1 MTDTH
6 CIAVS
11 FDPEVHSADNRRLK
25 VGYASRYPDYSRI
38 PVKYVRFPSIVMKG
52 MWLKAAGFDTGTDV
66 KVRVME
72 GCIVLTAQ
80 TPQPE
85 ESALMTSLRKVEKL
99 SARKQKQV
107 LEFIA
112 VIAGKASKG

>member
-1 MTDTH
+1 
-6 CIAVS
+6 
-11 FDPEVHSADNRRLK
+11 
-25 VGYASRYPDYSRI
+25 
-38 PVKYVRFPSIVMKG
+38 
-52 MWLKAAGFDTGTDV
+52 
-66 KVRVME
+66 ME

-112 VIAGKASKG
+112 VIAGKTSKG